1 MFDMVT
7 LPCTGCTTVITF
19 IIIFHQNIYLGK
31 SFPLLSIN
39 IQYIISES
47 VQINTKSILI
57 NITFLSRKF
66 DSQQL
71 QQEKCI
77 RNAKQAVKQHAFIF
91 ACQPIFLDNKQRYIP
106 WMYMCCTTMNDNK
119 DAIPHEGYDA
129 YDIAE
134 LMMMMMMVILQYNL

>member
-1 MFDMVT
+1 MEWKITCINCWYWQEQFTRHRKNFRLLDQPASSTSTGFCFLFFGCLFNWRLALNGWCDDAKKPRAMFDMVT

-77 RNAKQAVKQHAFIF
+77 RNAK
-91 ACQPIFLDNKQRYIP
+91 
-106 WMYMCCTTMNDNK
+106 
-119 DAIPHEGYDA
+119 
-129 YDIAE
+129 
-134 LMMMMMMVILQYNL
+134 